1 MSNHLIQI
9 SKNLEPQT
17 QHELQILNN
26 KLQPHLKQYDQA
38 AIAISEIIAR
48 WSKNAS
54 PEAKKFARPFFL
66 SLGISKG
73 YLSKLTQ
80 IESYKQEALKE
91 EPKEFEEWFD
101 SHGIDTR
108 YELTKIHFLDMVV
121 LWQEGKKVSYET
133 VKSLKNKVI
142 PLGESDTPKT
152 KTEEDRECIRLGIS
166 KDRRDFLDL
175 IIKNENLA
183 LINDHRLAN
192 YWSGLTDDEVL
203 TLIEQKLIVGRQGK
217 PEPSKLEIRLRELV
231 FREIRIR
238 EDLKKESAERDQEKK
253 SWIGV

>member
-54 PEAKKFARPFFL
+54 PEAKKFARPFFI

-133 VKSLKNKVI
+133 VKNLKNKVI
-142 PLGESDTPKT
+142 PLSKSDAPKT
-152 KTEEDRECIRLGIS
+152 KTEEDEECIRLGIS

-175 IIKNENLA
+175 IVNNENLA

-203 TLIEQKLIVGRQGK
+203 TLIEQKLIIARQGK

-238 EDLKKESAERDQEKK
+238 EDLKKESAERDQEKR

>member
-54 PEAKKFARPFFL
+54 PEAKKFARPFFI

-80 IESYKQEALKE
+80 IENYKQEALKE

-133 VKSLKNKVI
+133 VKNLKNKVI
-142 PLGESDTPKT
+142 PLSKSDAPKT
-152 KTEEDRECIRLGIS
+152 KTEEDEECIRLGIS

-175 IIKNENLA
+175 IVNNENLA

-203 TLIEQKLIVGRQGK
+203 TLIEQKLIVERQGK

-238 EDLKKESAERDQEKK
+238 EDLKKESAERDQEKR